1 MPFFFRFHLISDAR
15 SEVWRQKHLVC
26 LKNPL
31 KRICGDHARNDVSH
45 GTIRWNYLCGKN
57 LASRSWHKRR
67 IMYWRVSGLWVRDKM
82 VKSTHTLKDYKT
94 LVKLI
99 IELCEKG
106 ANESAKIIVTQWT
119 SLLLLQM
126 GDMLPTWKCW
136 IWLSITRKR
145 TRNELGPD

>member
-1 MPFFFRFHLISDAR
+1 
-15 SEVWRQKHLVC
+15 
-26 LKNPL
+26 
-31 KRICGDHARNDVSH
+31 
-45 GTIRWNYLCGKN
+45 
-57 LASRSWHKRR
+57 
-67 IMYWRVSGLWVRDKM
+67 M

-126 GDMLPTWKCW
+126 GDMLPTWKCQ
-136 IWLSITRKR
+136 I
-145 TRNELGPD
+145 